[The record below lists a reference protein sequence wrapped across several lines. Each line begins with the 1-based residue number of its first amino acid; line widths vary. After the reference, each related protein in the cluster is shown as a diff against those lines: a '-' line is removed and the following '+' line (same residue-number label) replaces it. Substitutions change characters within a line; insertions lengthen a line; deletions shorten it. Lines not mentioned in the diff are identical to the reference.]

1 MDKLLLESFIANL
14 AKINERIAQACKL
27 AHRQQS
33 EVSLLPVTKTHG
45 IWAIEYALNQGFKA
59 IGENRVQEV
68 KEKKP
73 QILGQD
79 KLDEPAKAGYS
90 LYSSESAKAC
100 QWDLI
105 GHLQSNKAKEAVQL
119 FDRIQ
124 SVDSIKL
131 LNKLNNHA
139 EEAGKKLPI
148 LLQCNAG
155 EDPNKYGFAK
165 NQMEQALEQALKA
178 SSLKVEGLMTIAPLD
193 DNPDRSKACFETL
206 SGLRDALEAQ
216 FDVEL
221 KELSMGMTQ
230 DLESAIKAGST
241 MIRVG
246 TALFG
251 SRS

>member
-79 KLDEPAKAGYS
+79 KLDEPAEAGSS

-100 QWDLI
+100 QWELI

-155 EDPNKYGFAK
+155 EDPNKYGFSK

-193 DNPDRSKACFETL
+193 ENPDRSKACFETL
-206 SGLRDALEAQ
+206 SGLRAALEAQ

>member
-27 AHRQQS
+27 ANRQQS

-79 KLDEPAKAGYS
+79 KLDEPAEAGSS

-100 QWDLI
+100 QWELI

>member
-79 KLDEPAKAGYS
+79 KLDEPAEAGSS

-100 QWDLI
+100 QWELI

-193 DNPDRSKACFETL
+193 ENPDRSKACFETL
-206 SGLRDALEAQ
+206 SGLRAALEAQ

>member
-1 MDKLLLESFIANL
+1 MDKLLLESFVRNL
-14 AKINERIAQACKL
+14 SKLNERIAQACKL
-27 AHRQQS
+27 ANRQQS

-45 IWAIEYALNQGFKA
+45 IWAIEFALNQGFIA

-68 KEKKP
+68 KEKKT
-73 QILGQD
+73 QILGQV
-79 KLDEPAKAGYS
+79 KLDKTYKLDSS
-90 LYSSESAKAC
+90 LYSRETAKAC
-100 QWDLI
+100 QWELI

-139 EEAGKKLPI
+139 EKVGKKLPI

-155 EDPNKYGFAK
+155 DDPNKYGFAQD
-165 NQMEQALEQALKA
+165 QMEQALEQALKA
-178 SSLKVEGLMTIAPLD
+178 SSLNVEGLMTIAPLD
-193 DNPDRSKACFETL
+193 ENPDRSKACFEAL
-206 SGLRDALEAQ
+206 GGLKDDLEAK

-246 TALFG
+246 KALFG

>member
-79 KLDEPAKAGYS
+79 KLDEPAEAGSS

-100 QWDLI
+100 QWELI

-155 EDPNKYGFAK
+155 EDPNKYGFSK

-206 SGLRDALEAQ
+206 SGLRAALEAQ

>member
-27 AHRQQS
+27 ANRQQS

-79 KLDEPAKAGYS
+79 KLDEPAEAGSS

-100 QWDLI
+100 QWELI

-206 SGLRDALEAQ
+206 SVLRDALEAQ